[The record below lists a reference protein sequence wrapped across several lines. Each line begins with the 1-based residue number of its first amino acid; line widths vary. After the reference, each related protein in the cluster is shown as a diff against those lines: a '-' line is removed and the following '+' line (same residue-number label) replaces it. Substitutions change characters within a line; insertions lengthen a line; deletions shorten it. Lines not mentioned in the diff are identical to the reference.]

1 MVTVFGPG
9 VIRDRLGRFTFEIAP
24 NAFFQT
30 NTVQAERLYDVAV
43 DFADLRPTDLVYD
56 LYCGAGTLSPYLA
69 DRARHVVGVELVE
82 EAVQN
87 ARANAEANGVANA
100 TFVAGDMLRLFAP
113 AFVAEHGKPDVV
125 VVDPPRAG
133 MHPKVVE
140 QLQQLGPER
149 IVYVSCNPQT
159 QARDLAL
166 LGDGYRIGAV
176 QPVDLFPRSEEH
188 TSELQSRE
196 NLVCR

>member
-1 MVTVFGPG
+1 
-9 VIRDRLGRFTFEIAP
+9 
-24 NAFFQT
+24 
-30 NTVQAERLYDVAV
+30 
-43 DFADLRPTDLVYD
+43 
-56 LYCGAGTLSPYLA
+56 YCGAGTLSLYLA

-100 TFVAGDMLRLFAP
+100 TFVAGDMLRLFTP

-140 QLQQLGPER
+140 QLKQLGPER

-176 QPVDLFPRSEEH
+176 QPVDLFPH
-188 TSELQSRE
+188 THHVESVVKLPAA
-196 NLVCR
+196 